1 MLDDNKAQ
9 LEMDL
14 IMNEQVDPV
23 SGNTAPIGS
32 KPEEVRDDI
41 DIRVSTGEYVINAQ
55 TVRYF
60 GEDFFNELQEA
71 ASEGFKRIKEGEEL
85 PFRDDELDTE
95 DDQAEEVEPE
105 GFAYGGVVKGY
116 DEGGSVVP
124 EPVGGGYGQYGGT
137 GAAFTGYQSKVFV
150 NDATNQQITIFHFN
164 GRPLSRIPEG
174 FREKGETPVE
184 EQTIAAA
191 TDSTD
196 STDAN
201 EGLTDEIKKSST
213 DWRNK
218 NVESW
223 SDDEYASYYAQ
234 LNSNIKSGKSALD
247 LDEGEQLV
255 TSLLSGPFGLLGKV
269 FGADSAIES
278 LMKKQKLKRAED
290 IFNHVSTLEDTDPVK
305 NDTRY
310 ILGSMLGKDGYDPVV
325 ANPYKTFDYEEG
337 DYTSLKEGDELD
349 IYGMPTEKA
358 LSDRGLSSSSILDL
372 NKLTPLGEEYD
383 VEKYYAAGGVRPKG
397 RPSTLESGK
406 IGVKAPKGKYD
417 PTKASASAGVTTN
430 TLTTKEQTSFDNA
443 VDSGNDRVASHYVAV
458 NRLRNK
464 QDRYA
469 QGNMSREEGAALGLS
484 NTDMDQADTYGG
496 SVATAIATG
505 TAANQGLGAPA
516 RVVTDDS
523 PAGSDSGDKD
533 EDSCVI
539 ATHGISTG
547 GFSLL
552 DKAKAELWCER
563 TYHGKWY
570 GEAFRRGY
578 RHAGNKAIEKGKAA
592 KHYQE
597 FKDFVSYGRG
607 LKKGVKPAMN
617 YYLRTTQ
624 FFLTGLFVK

>member
-1 MLDDNKAQ
+1 
-9 LEMDL
+9 
-14 IMNEQVDPV
+14 MNEQVDPV

-234 LNSNIKSGKSALD
+234 LNSNIKSGKSALE

-358 LSDRGLSSSSILDL
+358 LSDRGLSSSSILDTSTL
-372 NKLTPLGEEYD
+372 ER
-383 VEKYYAAGGVRPKG
+383 YYETGGVRPKG

-417 PTKASASAGVTTN
+417 PTKASASAGAKTN

-464 QDRYA
+464 QDSYA

-484 NTDMDQADTYGG
+484 NTDMDQADKYGG

-607 LKKGVKPAMN
+607 LKKGVKPAIN

>member
-234 LNSNIKSGKSALD
+234 LNSNIKSGKSALE

-358 LSDRGLSSSSILDL
+358 LSDRGLSSSSILDTSTL
-372 NKLTPLGEEYD
+372 ER
-383 VEKYYAAGGVRPKG
+383 YYETGGVRPKG

-417 PTKASASAGVTTN
+417 PTKASASAGAKTN

-464 QDRYA
+464 QDSYA

-484 NTDMDQADTYGG
+484 NTDMDQADKYGG

-607 LKKGVKPAMN
+607 LKKGVKPAIN

>member
-23 SGNTAPIGS
+23 SGNIAPIGS

-137 GAAFTGYQSKVFV
+137 GTAFTGYQSKVFV

-191 TDSTD
+191 TD

-417 PTKASASAGVTTN
+417 PTKASASAGSTTN

-464 QDRYA
+464 QDSYA

-484 NTDMDQADTYGG
+484 NTDMDQADKYGG

>member
-196 STDAN
+196 AN

-234 LNSNIKSGKSALD
+234 LNSNIKSGKSALE

-358 LSDRGLSSSSILDL
+358 LSDRGLSSSSILDTSTL
-372 NKLTPLGEEYD
+372 ER
-383 VEKYYAAGGVRPKG
+383 YYETGGVRPKG

-417 PTKASASAGVTTN
+417 PTKASASAGAKTN

-464 QDRYA
+464 QDSYA

-484 NTDMDQADTYGG
+484 NTDMDQADKYGG

-607 LKKGVKPAMN
+607 LKKGVKPAIN

>member
-23 SGNTAPIGS
+23 SGNIAPIGS

-137 GAAFTGYQSKVFV
+137 GTAFTGYQSKVFV

-164 GRPLSRIPEG
+164 GRPLSRIPKG

-191 TDSTD
+191 TD

-234 LNSNIKSGKSALD
+234 LNSNIKAGKSALD

-417 PTKASASAGVTTN
+417 PTKASASAGSTTN

-464 QDRYA
+464 QDSYA

-484 NTDMDQADTYGG
+484 NTDMDQADKYGG

>member
-23 SGNTAPIGS
+23 SGNIAPIGS

-137 GAAFTGYQSKVFV
+137 GSAFTGYQSKVFV

-196 STDAN
+196 AN

-234 LNSNIKSGKSALD
+234 LNSNIKAGKSALD

-417 PTKASASAGVTTN
+417 PTKASASAGSTTN

-464 QDRYA
+464 QDSYA

-484 NTDMDQADTYGG
+484 NTDMDQADKYGG

>member
-1 MLDDNKAQ
+1 MLDQNQ

-14 IMNEQVDPV
+14 IMNEQKDPV

-137 GAAFTGYQSKVFV
+137 GSAFTGYQSKVFV

-164 GRPLSRIPEG
+164 GRPLSRIPKG
-174 FREKGETPVE
+174 FREKGETPLE

-191 TDSTD
+191 TD

-234 LNSNIKSGKSALD
+234 LNSNIKAGKSALD

-358 LSDRGLSSSSILDL
+358 LSDRGLSSSSILDTSTL
-372 NKLTPLGEEYD
+372 ER
-383 VEKYYAAGGVRPKG
+383 YYETGGVRPRG
-397 RPSTLESGK
+397 RPPTLESGK

-417 PTKASASAGVTTN
+417 PTKASASAGSTTN

-443 VDSGNDRVASHYVAV
+443 VDSGNDRLANHYVAV
-458 NRLRNK
+458 NRLRDK

-484 NTDMDQADTYGG
+484 NTDMDQADKYGG

>member
-23 SGNTAPIGS
+23 SGNIAPIGS

-105 GFAYGGVVKGY
+105 GFAYGGFVKGY

-137 GAAFTGYQSKVFV
+137 GSAFTGYQSKVFV

-164 GRPLSRIPEG
+164 GRPLSRIPKG
-174 FREKGETPVE
+174 FREKGETPLE

-191 TDSTD
+191 TD

-383 VEKYYAAGGVRPKG
+383 VEKYYAAGGVRPRG
-397 RPSTLESGK
+397 RPPTLESGK

-417 PTKASASAGVTTN
+417 PTKASASAGATTN
-430 TLTTKEQTSFDNA
+430 TLTTKEQAAFDNA
-443 VDSGNDRVASHYVAV
+443 VDSGNDRLANHYVAV
-458 NRLRNK
+458 NRLRDK
-464 QDRYA
+464 QDSYA

-484 NTDMDQADTYGG
+484 NTDMDQADKYGG

>member
-1 MLDDNKAQ
+1 
-9 LEMDL
+9 
-14 IMNEQVDPV
+14 MNEQVDPV

-196 STDAN
+196 AN

-234 LNSNIKSGKSALD
+234 LNSNIKSGKSALE

-358 LSDRGLSSSSILDL
+358 LSDRGLSSSSILDTSTL
-372 NKLTPLGEEYD
+372 ER
-383 VEKYYAAGGVRPKG
+383 YYETGGVRPKG

-417 PTKASASAGVTTN
+417 PTKASASAGAKTN

-464 QDRYA
+464 QDSYA

-484 NTDMDQADTYGG
+484 NTDMDQADKYGG

-607 LKKGVKPAMN
+607 LKKGVKPAIN

>member
-1 MLDDNKAQ
+1 
-9 LEMDL
+9 
-14 IMNEQVDPV
+14 MNEQVDPV
-23 SGNTAPIGS
+23 SGNIAPIGS

-137 GAAFTGYQSKVFV
+137 GTAFTGYQSKVFV

-164 GRPLSRIPEG
+164 GRPLSRIPKG

-191 TDSTD
+191 TD

-234 LNSNIKSGKSALD
+234 LNSNIKAGKSALD

-417 PTKASASAGVTTN
+417 PTKASASAGSTTN

-464 QDRYA
+464 QDSYA

-484 NTDMDQADTYGG
+484 NTDMDQADKYGG

>member
-23 SGNTAPIGS
+23 SGNIAPIGS

-71 ASEGFKRIKEGEEL
+71 ASEGFKRIKKGEEL

-105 GFAYGGVVKGY
+105 GFAYGGFVKGY

-137 GAAFTGYQSKVFV
+137 GSAFTGYQSKVFV

-164 GRPLSRIPEG
+164 GRPLSRIPKG
-174 FREKGETPVE
+174 FREKGETPLE

-191 TDSTD
+191 TD

-383 VEKYYAAGGVRPKG
+383 VEKYYAAGGVRPRG
-397 RPSTLESGK
+397 RPPTLESGK

-417 PTKASASAGVTTN
+417 PTKASASAGATTN
-430 TLTTKEQTSFDNA
+430 TLTTKEQAAFDNA
-443 VDSGNDRVASHYVAV
+443 VDSGNDRLANHYVAV
-458 NRLRNK
+458 NRLRDK
-464 QDRYA
+464 QDSYA

-484 NTDMDQADTYGG
+484 NTDMDQADKYGG

>member
-23 SGNTAPIGS
+23 SGNTAPVGS

-71 ASEGFKRIKEGEEL
+71 ASEGFKRIKEGKEL
-85 PFRDDELDTE
+85 PFRDDELDIE
-95 DDQAEEVEPE
+95 DDQTEEVAPE

-137 GAAFTGYQSKVFV
+137 GSAFTGYQSKVFV
-150 NDATNQQITIFHFN
+150 NDTTNQQITIFHFN

-191 TDSTD
+191 TD

-234 LNSNIKSGKSALD
+234 LNSNIKAGKSALD

-383 VEKYYAAGGVRPKG
+383 VEKYYAAGGVRPRG
-397 RPSTLESGK
+397 RPPTLESGK

-417 PTKASASAGVTTN
+417 PTKASASAGATTN
-430 TLTTKEQTSFDNA
+430 TLTKKEQTSFDNA

-484 NTDMDQADTYGG
+484 NTDMDQADNYGG

-516 RVVTDDS
+516 RKVTDDS
-523 PAGSDSGDKD
+523 PAGSDPGDKD

>member
-1 MLDDNKAQ
+1 
-9 LEMDL
+9 
-14 IMNEQVDPV
+14 MNEQVDPV

>member
-201 EGLTDEIKKSST
+201 EGITDEIKKSST

-234 LNSNIKSGKSALD
+234 LNSNIKSGKSALE

-358 LSDRGLSSSSILDL
+358 LSDRGLSSSSILDTSTL
-372 NKLTPLGEEYD
+372 ER
-383 VEKYYAAGGVRPKG
+383 YYETGGVRPKG

-417 PTKASASAGVTTN
+417 PTKASASAGAKTN

-464 QDRYA
+464 QDSYA

-484 NTDMDQADTYGG
+484 NTDMDQADKYGG

-607 LKKGVKPAMN
+607 LKKGVKPAIN

>member
-1 MLDDNKAQ
+1 
-9 LEMDL
+9 
-14 IMNEQVDPV
+14 MNEQVDPV

-71 ASEGFKRIKEGEEL
+71 AAEGFKRIKEGKEL

-137 GAAFTGYQSKVFV
+137 GSAFTGYQSKVFV

-196 STDAN
+196 AN

-234 LNSNIKSGKSALD
+234 LNSNIKAGKSALD

-383 VEKYYAAGGVRPKG
+383 VEKYYAAGGVRPRG
-397 RPSTLESGK
+397 RPPTLESGK

-417 PTKASASAGVTTN
+417 PTKASASAGSTTN

-484 NTDMDQADTYGG
+484 NTDMDQADFYGG

>member
-23 SGNTAPIGS
+23 SGNIAPIGS

-95 DDQAEEVEPE
+95 DDQAEEVESE

-137 GAAFTGYQSKVFV
+137 GSAFTGYQSKVFV

-174 FREKGETPVE
+174 FREKGETPLE

-191 TDSTD
+191 TD

-278 LMKKQKLKRAED
+278 LMKKQKLKRAEN

-310 ILGSMLGKDGYDPVV
+310 ILGSMLGKEGYDPLV

-383 VEKYYAAGGVRPKG
+383 VEKYYAAGGVRPRA
-397 RPSTLESGK
+397 RPPTLESGK

-417 PTKASASAGVTTN
+417 PTKASASAGATTN

-443 VDSGNDRVASHYVAV
+443 VDSGNDRLANHYVAI

-464 QDRYA
+464 QDMYA

-484 NTDMDQADTYGG
+484 NTDMDQADKYGG